1 RASPRSAGGDQP
13 DRGRFLLGDGP
24 TDGPRRPLR
33 LQPPCQP
40 ARGRVRPGGTGA
52 FDGRPCRPAD
62 EGMTMDEQ
70 VNEDVKAMSFEQAL
84 EALEKIV
91 DDLERGDVPL
101 DQSIRIYERGEA
113 LKAHCDRL
121 LKAAED
127 RVEKIRLSR
136 DGKPVGVEPLDGE

>member
-1 RASPRSAGGDQP
+1 MADGDNSDIQ
-13 DRGRFLLGDGP
+13 
-24 TDGPRRPLR
+24 
-33 LQPPCQP
+33 
-40 ARGRVRPGGTGA
+40 A
-52 FDGRPCRPAD
+52 
-62 EGMTMDEQ
+62 MT
-70 VNEDVKAMSFEQAL
+70 FEKAL

-113 LKAHCDRL
+113 LKAHCERL

-136 DGKPVGVEPLDGE
+136 EGKPVGIEPLDGE